1 MMVLFRCLFSKIK
14 MKLIAKR
21 FAKQMM
27 KKEEEEFKQMENDPN
42 SFWYEGD

>member
-1 MMVLFRCLFSKIK
+1 MMVLFRYLFRKIK
-14 MKLIAKR
+14 MRLSTKR

-27 KKEEEEFKQMENDPN
+27 KKEEEEFKQMEKDPN